1 MTDPTY
7 PLLAAMTISMV
18 LFQLNHRYASP
29 VLAIFNRWLRW
40 LIFAFGAAY
49 ACRDLSLIQRPYL
62 VLVAV
67 FFLGWFLI
75 ETLYNWLA
83 IHALSVSPLPLFPR
97 YTANQSGEEWPT
109 QPRLLKVREWLRLH
123 GFRQIQAL
131 KAEVGGGSYLRVSVY
146 QDDTATIRAQVM
158 FLPQANGTITA
169 CYELSSQISDGR
181 RFVTDNLYTPF
192 GGFYPE
198 NWHVE
203 RAPWRRALPRL
214 VAWHRARLAQAG
226 VAVEPWANEPIADLN
241 SQQSELDRLNTE
253 LGFLHPHHERDDLG
267 KITHE
272 GRYRVWKEIWML
284 DYFGRSARYE

>member
-1 MTDPTY
+1 MIDPTY
-7 PLLAAMTISMV
+7 PLLAAMTLSMV

-40 LIFAFGAAY
+40 FVFAFGAAY
-49 ACRDLSLIQRPYL
+49 VCRDFSLIQRPYL
-62 VLVAV
+62 ILVAV
-67 FFLGWFLI
+67 FFLGWFLV

-83 IHALSVSPLPLFPR
+83 IHALSVSSMPLFPR

-109 QPRLLKVREWLRLH
+109 QPRLLTVREWLRLH
-123 GFRQIQAL
+123 GFKQVQAL
-131 KAEVGGGSYLRVSVY
+131 KAEIGGGSYLRISIY
-146 QDDTATIRAQVM
+146 QDEPGTLRVQVM
-158 FLPQANGTITA
+158 FLPQANGTIAA
-169 CYELSSQISDGR
+169 CYELSSQLSDGR
-181 RFVTDNLYTPF
+181 RIVTDNLYTPF

-214 VAWHRARLAQAG
+214 VARHRARLAQSGA
-226 VAVEPWANEPIADLN
+226 VVEPWTNEPMADLN

-253 LGFLHPHHERDDLG
+253 LGFLHPNHEREDLG

-284 DYFGRSARYE
+284 DYLGLATRYE